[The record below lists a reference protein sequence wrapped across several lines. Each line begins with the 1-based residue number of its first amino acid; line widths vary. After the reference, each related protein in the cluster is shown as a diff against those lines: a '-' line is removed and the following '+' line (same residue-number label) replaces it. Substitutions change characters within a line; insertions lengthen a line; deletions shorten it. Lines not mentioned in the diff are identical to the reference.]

1 MNTDFII
8 TGKRLNEEYARS
20 EGRRQARA
28 TWRFS
33 LALSTLFAA
42 AVVIGAVLPAMP
54 RVIDLL
60 MAVPQ

>member
-1 MNTDFII
+1 MTDFII
-8 TGKRLNEEYARS
+8 TGKKLNDEFARS
-20 EGRRQARA
+20 EGIRQARA
-28 TWRFS
+28 TWRFAT
-33 LALSTLFAA
+33 ALFTLFAA